1 MKIILPILP
10 KVCYLLDLERFQSS
24 VRSKKAS
31 YLSYLSYLTF
41 FVHFSFKN
49 RVDKIVILSTPHT
62 PCTKNNFNR
71 KSGFLGK
78 INTVGKMIYLSYLS
92 PKMLIMNDKMPV

>member
-10 KVCYLLDLERFQSS
+10 KAFYLVDCKAIRCR
-24 VRSKKAS
+24 VTSKKAS
-31 YLSYLSYLTF
+31 YLSYPSYLTF
-41 FVHFSFKN
+41 FVHFSFKIL
-49 RVDKIVILSTPHT
+49 VDKIVILSTPHT

-78 INTVGKMIYLSYLS
+78 INTVGKMFYLSYLS
-92 PKMLIMNDKMPV
+92 PKMLIMSDKMPV

>member
-10 KVCYLLDLERFQSS
+10 KVCYLLDLEHFPSS

-62 PCTKNNFNR
+62 PCTKKYLHR
-71 KSGFLGK
+71 KGSFLGK
-78 INTVGKMIYLSYLS
+78 ITTVGKMIFSSYLS
-92 PKMLIMNDKMPV
+92 PKMLIMSDKMPV